1 MADDKQTTRG
11 LTPEDDAARNAA
23 PADGRE
29 AETQFHQARRLEA
42 IGRLAAGI
50 AHEINTPTQYIGDNL
65 RFLKE
70 PFAALLDLLAKYREL
85 AALAKDRRLAPEL
98 LAEIEAAEH
107 ALDLDY
113 LAQEIPQAIGQSQE
127 GVARVTAIVRAMK
140 EFSHPGYAEK
150 TDFDINRGIRS
161 TVTVSR
167 NEWKYVA
174 DLETDLDDSLTAVP
188 CLPNEFNQVILNLII
203 NAAQAIAEK
212 IERRGGGKGRI
223 VVSTRCDGE
232 WAEIRVADDGPGI
245 PKALQDKVF
254 EPFFTTKEVGQG
266 TGQGLAIARAVIV
279 KKHGGRIALSS
290 EEGKGA
296 TFIIRLPLGD

>member
-1 MADDKQTTRG
+1 MADSAKKATAKPQENRISGKAATDEGMTT
-11 LTPEDDAARNAA
+11 
-23 PADGRE
+23 
-29 AETQFHQARRLEA
+29 ETRFHQARRLEA

-70 PFAALLDLLAKYREL
+70 PFTALLDLLAKYGRL
-85 AALAKDRRLAPEL
+85 AAVAREKGLTPEL
-98 LAEIEAAEH
+98 LAEIEAAEK
-107 ALDLDY
+107 AVDLDY
-113 LAQEIPQAIGQSQE
+113 LTQEIPQAIGQSLE

-140 EFSHPGYAEK
+140 EFSHPGTAEK
-150 TDFDINRGIRS
+150 TTFDINHGIRS

-174 DLETDLDDSLTAVP
+174 ELETDLDDSLPAIP
-188 CLPNEFNQVILNLII
+188 CLPDEFNQVILNLII

-212 IERRGGGKGRI
+212 IGGGEGGKGRI
-223 VVSTRCDGE
+223 VITTRRVGD

-245 PKALQDKVF
+245 PATLRDKVF

-279 KKHGGRIALSS
+279 KKHGGQLDFLS

-296 TFIIRLPLGD
+296 TFIIRLPLGG